1 MKLIEY
7 PTEKEW
13 LEAKKTKIGGT
24 DASAILGENKFKTN
38 IQAYRQFKGIETAE
52 DISGKKCVADGKAL
66 ESIIA
71 MAWNIDN
78 SEKYSLQQ
86 MDNTLALHDDID
98 YVAGSF
104 DGIITAIETGKK
116 LIWECKTT
124 TFHSFA
130 MTKAWKDCIP
140 QMYYIQVLFYLW
152 ISGYTEAILTARA
165 YHKYAQK
172 PFYTTTDYRIER
184 NENDIEI
191 LESEITK
198 YWEENIQKNIEPS
211 GLMPSL

>member
-24 DASAILGENKFKTN
+24 DASAIMGENKFKSN
-38 IQAYRQFKGIETAE
+38 VQAYRQFKGIEIGE

-86 MDNTLALHDDID
+86 MDNTLALHDDFP

-104 DGIITAIETGKK
+104 DGIITEIETNEK
-116 LIWECKTT
+116 LIWEGKTT

-130 MTKAWKDCIP
+130 MTKAWKDRIP

-152 ISGYTEAILTARA
+152 VSGFAEAILTARA
-165 YHKYAQK
+165 YHKYATK

-191 LESEITK
+191 LENAITE
-198 YWEENIQKNIEPS
+198 YWEENIVKNIEP
-211 GLMPSL
+211 GELMPSL